1 MVRPMKTLPLSSGHR
16 NLTLIILAPLLLLSG
31 CVATFE
37 KPRIDTRYQSLN
49 HESRAR
55 FIVLHY
61 TDLNFSDSLEVLTR
75 GRVSSHYLIDV
86 KPPTI
91 YRLVDESRLA
101 WHAGRSSWLGQTE
114 LNASSIGI
122 EIVNGGHS
130 GDRYGSYEPFPDKQ
144 IDAVIKLVRDIAK
157 RHKVAPHR
165 ILGHSDIAPQRKSD
179 PGPLFPWKRFA
190 DAGLIP
196 WPDAELVL
204 SSRQRYDAA
213 LPDVAWFQTELEKH
227 GFVVPRHGVLD
238 DETRNVISAFQMKY
252 RPAIYDGNPDA
263 ETAALLETVNR
274 PEGLLIQREGR
285 WQRYR

>member
-1 MVRPMKTLPLSSGHR
+1 MVRPMKTLPLSSGPR
-16 NLTLIILAPLLLLSG
+16 NLALIILAPLLLLSG
-31 CVATFE
+31 CVATLE

-61 TDLNFSDSLEVLTR
+61 TDLNFADSLEVLTR
-75 GRVSSHYLIDV
+75 GRVSSHYLVDV
-86 KPPTI
+86 QPPTI

-122 EIVNGGHS
+122 EIVNGGHA

-144 IDAVIKLVRDIAK
+144 IDVVIKLVRDIAK
-157 RHKVAPHR
+157 RHAVAPHR
-165 ILGHSDIAPQRKSD
+165 IVGHSDIAPQRKSD

-190 DAGLIP
+190 DAGVIP
-196 WPDAELVL
+196 WPDEQLVAN
-204 SSRQRYDAA
+204 SRLRFEAA
-213 LPDVAWFQTELEKH
+213 LPDIAWFQTELEKH
-227 GFVVPRHGVLD
+227 GFAVPRNGLLD

-252 RPAIYDGNPDA
+252 RPASYNGEPDA
-263 ETAALLETVNR
+263 ETAAILETVNR